1 MQQHHD
7 VSPFARSFASAAAS
21 HEGRQFMQ
29 RLAGRVME
37 RADAVCDAPHAAE
50 GDWPDLDQRVRNV
63 GEW

>member
-7 VSPFARSFASAAAS
+7 VSPFARSIAGAAAL

-29 RLAGRVME
+29 RLAGRTVE
-37 RADAVCDAPHAAE
+37 RADALREAQQAAE